1 MKATSAAHAF
11 GITFVD
17 ELVRQ
22 GVRTVCLSP
31 GSRSTPLALAFAE
44 HPSVDVCV
52 VHDERSCAFTALGIA
67 RSTGRCVPV
76 LTTSGTAAANLHPA
90 VIEADLSRIPLLILT
105 ADRPPELRAT
115 GANQAIDQIKLFGDS
130 VRWFCEAGTPETLE
144 TSVRYWRSLAARS
157 IHAAEGSPPGPVH
170 LNAALREPLVPT
182 SETFPYPL
190 DGREAGGPWTETVP
204 SRRVPT
210 EDAVERTAE
219 SLRAIER
226 GLVIAG
232 PGPYSGSEPAEVAAS
247 LGWPLLADPPSNAR
261 RGDNAVSTY
270 DALLRAEGFAE
281 DHRPDAVLRFGSLG
295 ISKALMSHIRDAPI
309 QILVDPDAAPLDPD
323 RSVHQV
329 IRADIAPAV
338 GALVDALGTKSGGSE
353 WLDSW
358 ISADRTARAALDEAL
373 DAEDAPTEPRTARD
387 LVRAVPD
394 GSSLFVAASM
404 PLRDIEWFTSPRR
417 GVRFFAN
424 RGANGID
431 GSLSTPVGI
440 ALATGGP
447 TFALVGDVAFL
458 HDQNGLLSSATGEID
473 LTIVVVNNDGG
484 GIFSFLPQADDPEH
498 FERLFGTPHGRDPAV
513 VAELHGCDHVL
524 LKRARDLPAALERS
538 GSGTRIVEVRT
549 DRTSNVA
556 LHLELNAA
564 VARALRGP

>member
-17 ELVRQ
+17 ELVRA
-22 GVRTVCLSP
+22 GVRSVCLSP
-31 GSRSTPLALAFAE
+31 GSRSTPLALAFAG
-44 HPSVDVCV
+44 HPSIDVCV

-67 RSTGRCVPV
+67 RATGRCVPV

-90 VIEADLSRIPLLILT
+90 VVEADLSRIPLLILT

-144 TSVRYWRSLAARS
+144 TSVGYWRSLAARS
-157 IHAAEGSPPGPVH
+157 IHAAEGSPQGPVH
-170 LNAALREPLVPT
+170 LNVALREPLVPT
-182 SETFPYPL
+182 NETFPYPL
-190 DGREAGGPWTETVP
+190 DGREAGEPWAIAVP
-204 SRRVPT
+204 SRRVLT

-219 SLRAIER
+219 SLRTIER

-232 PGPYSGSEPAEVAAS
+232 PGPYSGSEPAEIAAA

-270 DALLRAEGFAE
+270 DALLRVERFAE
-281 DHRPDAVLRFGSLG
+281 DHRPDALLRFGSLG
-295 ISKALMSHIRDAPI
+295 ISKALMSHIRNAPL

-323 RSVHQV
+323 RSVHQM
-329 IRADIAPAV
+329 IRADIAPTVA
-338 GALVDALGTKSGGSE
+338 ALVDALGTKSGESE

-358 ISADRTARAALDEAL
+358 ISADRTVRAALDEAL
-373 DAEDAPTEPRTARD
+373 DAEDVPTEPRTARD

-404 PLRDIEWFTSPRR
+404 PLRDIEWFTSPRP

-458 HDQNGLLSSATGEID
+458 HDQNGLLSSATRDID
-473 LTIVVVNNDGG
+473 LTVVVVNNDGG
-484 GIFSFLPQADDPEH
+484 GIFSFLPQAEDPEH
-498 FERLFGTPHGRDPAV
+498 FERLFGTSHGRDPAV
-513 VAELHGCDHVL
+513 VAELHGCEHVL
-524 LKRARDLPAALERS
+524 LQRASDLPAALERFRP
-538 GSGTRIVEVRT
+538 GTRIVEVRT
-549 DRTSNVA
+549 ERTSNVA
-556 LHLELNAA
+556 LHRDLNAA
-564 VARALRGP
+564 VARAFRA